1 MRQITETTPAVQ
13 QVTEEG
19 LPLPGVYEIDPAHT
33 NVTFSARHLMV
44 SKVRGRFTGF
54 SGTVHVADSVED
66 SRVEASIDVATIDTG
81 MPMRDQHLRS
91 PDFLDVERFPALTF
105 TSTKVERTGKTTLR
119 VSGDLTIR
127 DVSLPVV
134 LDAEFVGATTDT
146 RGRGVTAF
154 EASTEIDREA
164 FGMTWN
170 QALESGGVLVGRKVR
185 IEIEVEAARA
195 AKAEAA

>member
-1 MRQITETTPAVQ
+1 MYRCTRNSCRSNGCRANDLEWRKGMRQITETTPAVQ

-81 MPMRDQHLRS
+81 MPMR
-91 PDFLDVERFPALTF
+91 
-105 TSTKVERTGKTTLR
+105 
-119 VSGDLTIR
+119 
-127 DVSLPVV
+127 
-134 LDAEFVGATTDT
+134 
-146 RGRGVTAF
+146 
-154 EASTEIDREA
+154 
-164 FGMTWN
+164 
-170 QALESGGVLVGRKVR
+170 
-185 IEIEVEAARA
+185 
-195 AKAEAA
+195 